1 MTPQLSDF
9 RNPRAR
15 QRAAANANWLSMSA
29 PDQSESNSREKKG
42 QLDPDKIESEIL
54 ANERTFLAWVRTSIA
69 VMSLG
74 FVIARFS
81 IWFREVAT
89 RVNPQTPVHGSGL
102 SAPLGECMIGAG
114 AMITVFAAW
123 RYHVINRSIRRGQ
136 IQADPLMVAV
146 ITAIVVLA
154 AMAVIAYMLVSTG
167 SG

>member
-1 MTPQLSDF
+1 
-9 RNPRAR
+9 
-15 QRAAANANWLSMSA
+15 MSE
-29 PDQSESNSREKKG
+29 PDQRENNSRHKKG

-81 IWFREVAT
+81 LWMRQFAT
-89 RVNPQTPVHGSGL
+89 RVNPQMPVRGSGL

-114 AMITVFAAW
+114 ALITLFAAW
-123 RYHVINRSIRRGQ
+123 RHHVINRAIRRGE
-136 IQADPLMVAV
+136 IQADPQMVTA
-146 ITAIVVLA
+146 ITALVVLA
-154 AMAVIAYMLVSTG
+154 AIAVIVYMSVPTG